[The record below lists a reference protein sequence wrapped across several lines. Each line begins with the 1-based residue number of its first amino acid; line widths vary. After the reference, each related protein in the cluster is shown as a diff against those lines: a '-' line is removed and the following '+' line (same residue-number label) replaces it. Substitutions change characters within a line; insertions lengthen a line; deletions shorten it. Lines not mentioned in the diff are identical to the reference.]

1 MTIQLNI
8 DSSLICMPKDYKTL
22 SFFKRGQRRT
32 AVLKALTEPKTP
44 KEIAT
49 ECQMSISNVSN
60 ALAELLEEEY
70 VKCLNPEAHTYKY
83 YALTSDGK
91 RALKLLES

>member
-1 MTIQLNI
+1 M
-8 DSSLICMPKDYKTL
+8 SKDYKTL

-44 KEIAT
+44 KEIAI
-49 ECQMSISNVSN
+49 ECKMSISKVSN
-60 ALAELLEEEY
+60 ALAELLEEKY

-83 YALTSDGK
+83 YELTADGK
-91 RALKLLES
+91 RARKMLEP

>member
-1 MTIQLNI
+1 
-8 DSSLICMPKDYKTL
+8 
-22 SFFKRGQRRT
+22 
-32 AVLKALTEPKTP
+32 
-44 KEIAT
+44 
-49 ECQMSISNVSN
+49 MSISNVSN